1 MTGEASINL
10 FSYGTLQL
18 DSVQLSSF
26 GRLLEGADDAMPGWR
41 KDWLEITDPDVL
53 KTSGERFHPVVSPS
67 ANAADA
73 VAGKVFRITPAEL
86 EAADRYE
93 VADYKR
99 IEVALQSGIT
109 AWVYVK
115 A

>member
-1 MTGEASINL
+1 MNTLYAVAL

-18 DSVQLSSF
+18 EAVQKKSF
-26 GRLLEGADDAMPGWR
+26 GRLLVGRTDAMPGF
-41 KDWLEITDPDVL
+41 KKEMIEITDPDVIKL
-53 KTSGERFHPVVSPS
+53 SGERFHPVVSASTNPNDEVVGKAFFIS
-67 ANAADA
+67 AE
-73 VAGKVFRITPAEL
+73 EL

-93 VADYKR
+93 VSDYKR
-99 IEVALQSGIT
+99 IEVTLKSGIK